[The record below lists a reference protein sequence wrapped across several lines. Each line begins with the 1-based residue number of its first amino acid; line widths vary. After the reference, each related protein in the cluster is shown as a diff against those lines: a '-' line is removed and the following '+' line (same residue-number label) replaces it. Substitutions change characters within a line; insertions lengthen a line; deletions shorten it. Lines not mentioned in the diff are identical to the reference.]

1 MGKVT
6 EELVDSKLKGTSVKV
21 ACDVCNRENKHIILQ
36 AVRLNGSEVIDR
48 QNAVDWFND
57 YQIVQCQGCETISF
71 RILSWCSECV
81 DFDSN
86 GTLETL
92 YPKRAI
98 ECLPIKTF
106 HNSPRVISRI
116 YREIID
122 SYNNE
127 IYTLCAAGLRALVEG
142 ICANQGIKDGPVEVE
157 KKDGSKVIQRKKNLQ
172 GKIAGLHEKGILTLK
187 SSEILHEHR
196 FLGNEAVHELHQPS
210 SEELT
215 LAIEI
220 IEHTI
225 ESLYEIPK
233 KAISLKEAKQSRYAK
248 KKN

>member
-1 MGKVT
+1 MRKIT
-6 EELVDSKLKGTSVKV
+6 EELIESKLKNTSVKV
-21 ACDVCNRENKHIILQ
+21 ACDVCNRENKHLILQ
-36 AVRLNGSEVIDR
+36 AVRKDGSEVVDR
-48 QNAVDWFND
+48 QYSVEWFDD
-57 YQIVQCQGCETISF
+57 YQIIQCQGCETISF

-81 DFDSN
+81 DYDCN
-86 GTLETL
+86 GTSETL

-98 ECLPIKTF
+98 ECLPLKTF
-106 HNSPRVISRI
+106 HNTPRVISRI

-127 IYTLCAAGLRALVEG
+127 IYTLCAAGLRAIVEG
-142 ICANQGIKDGPVEVE
+142 ICANQGIEDGPVEVE
-157 KKDGSKVIQRKKNLQ
+157 KNDGSKIIQRKKDLQ
-172 GKIAGLHEKGILTLK
+172 GKISGLHEKGILTQK

-233 KAISLKEAKQSRYAK
+233 KAISLQRAKQNRK
-248 KKN
+248 HEI

>member
-6 EELVDSKLKGTSVKV
+6 EVLKESKLKGTFIQV
-21 ACDVCNRENKHIILQ
+21 ACDVCNRENEHLIIQ
-36 AVRLNGSEVIDR
+36 AVRKDGSEVIDR
-48 QNAVDWFND
+48 QFSVDWFND
-57 YQIVQCQGCETISF
+57 YQIIQCQGCKTISF
-71 RILSWCSECV
+71 RILNWCSECI

-86 GTLETL
+86 GTSETL

-98 ECLPIKTF
+98 ECLQLKDF

-127 IYTLCAAGLRALVEG
+127 IYTLCAAGLRAIVEG
-142 ICANQGIKDGPVEVE
+142 LCANQGITDGPVEI
-157 KKDGSKVIQRKKNLQ
+157 KKIDGTKNIRRRKDLQ
-172 GKIAGLHEKGILTLK
+172 GKISGLHEKGILTQNN
-187 SSEILHEHR
+187 SEILHEHR

-225 ESLYEIPK
+225 ESLYEIPQ
-233 KAISLKEAKQSRYAK
+233 KALSLKRAKAK
-248 KKN
+248 RKNDL